1 MEPTAP
7 IFIVDGLDIS
17 AYRSATDAALHLE
30 GPDVLAGDYRV
41 YDANG
46 RKFVMHSSG
55 GPKDYSATVTAQ
67 LAEEPAVPQ
76 ELAEALRAT
85 LKVLGLTL
93 PPRASLADLVDAF
106 LAKVGY
112 ER

>member
-1 MEPTAP
+1 VEPTAP

-17 AYRSATDAALHLE
+17 AHRSPAEAALQLE

-46 RKFVMHSSG
+46 HTFILSSSG
-55 GPKDYSATVTAQ
+55 GPRDYSARVTAQ
-67 LAEEPAVPQ
+67 LSDKSPVPD
-76 ELAEALRAT
+76 ELAEALRRT
-85 LKVLGLTL
+85 LEALGMAV
-93 PPRASLADLVDAF
+93 PPRSSLADLVWAF

>member
-1 MEPTAP
+1 MEPSAP

-17 AYRSATDAALHLE
+17 AYRSAADAALSLE
-30 GPDVLAGDYRV
+30 GPDVVAGGYRV

-46 RKFVMHSSG
+46 HRFTMHSSG
-55 GPKDYSATVTAQ
+55 GPKNYSARVTAQ
-67 LAEEPAVPQ
+67 LADQPAVPE
-76 ELAEALRAT
+76 ELAEALRNSLEA
-85 LKVLGLTL
+85 LGLAGH
-93 PPRASLADLVDAF
+93 PRSFLADLVWAF

>member
-1 MEPTAP
+1 MDVTAP

-17 AYRSATDAALHLE
+17 AYRSPADAALQLE

-46 RKFVMHSSG
+46 HKFIMRSSG
-55 GPKDYSATVTAQ
+55 GPKDYSAKVTAQ
-67 LAEEPAVPQ
+67 LADEPAVPQ

-85 LKVLGLTL
+85 LKALGLDV
-93 PPRASLADLVDAF
+93 PPRSSLPDLVWAF

-112 ER
+112 QR